1 MNTCIAL
8 YADGDNITYFDS
20 FGVWKIHKQ
29 TKISKQTFTEYKK
42 MILYFVDIFVLD
54 LLILC

>member
-29 TKISKQTFTEYKK
+29 INIKTNVYRIQENDSIMCQ
-42 MILYFVDIFVLD
+42 YFCI
-54 LLILC
+54 

>member
-29 TKISKQTFTEYKK
+29 TKIQNKRLQNTRK
-42 MILYFVDIFVLD
+42 
-54 LLILC
+54 